1 MGFFTRKT
9 EDQNYRRGCF
19 WSAALLTH
27 LTGGKHYL
35 PPQMLPRVPN
45 LTKSPKLTQSK
56 QKYGTRG
63 NIWGG
68 R

>member
-9 EDQNYRRGCF
+9 EDQNYRRGYF

-56 QKYGTRG
+56 QK
-63 NIWGG
+63 
-68 R
+68 